1 VIRFDPEPRELRGT
15 RATVL
20 DAAKAAIEAIDPE
33 GAVAR
38 SLRRAGGALRVD
50 ERFLELDCFRRAHV
64 FAFGKAAAPMARA
77 SLAAL
82 DGLEVDGV
90 LVAPREE
97 SVAPLRCLTG
107 AHPVPDERSCIAG
120 RALLEAAAR
129 VEPDDLVLV
138 LVSGGASAMVESPAA
153 DLTLADIQ
161 ETTALLLRAGATISQ
176 LNAVRK
182 HLSSFKGGRFAEA
195 LQRAGCIVTR
205 IVSDVIGSP
214 LDVIA
219 SGPMVPDAST
229 FAEALDALGRLPV
242 PRTVREHLERGSRG
256 GIPET
261 PKKGEVFD
269 RQLLRVVADGAL
281 AAEGA
286 RAALARK
293 GVSAQL
299 VSTCVEGEAR
309 EVGAR
314 LVEDARALPPR
325 HALIYAGETT
335 VTVRGDGRGG
345 RNQELALAAAQA
357 MQEDDGLVLLSLG
370 TDGIDGMSDAAGA
383 LVDGKTLRR
392 GRALGLSEEDALA
405 RNDSGS
411 YLAAVGDAL
420 FCGPTGTNVG
430 DVAVVMRAAQ
440 ATG

>member
-1 VIRFDPEPRELRGT
+1 MIRFDPEPRELRGA
-15 RATVL
+15 RATAL
-20 DAAKAAIEAIDPE
+20 AAAKAAIEAIDPE
-33 GAVAR
+33 SAVAR
-38 SLRRAGGALRVD
+38 SLRRAGGTLRVD
-50 ERFLELDCFRRAHV
+50 ERFLELDCFRRVHV

-82 DGLEVDGV
+82 DGLDIDGV

-97 SVAPLRCLTG
+97 RVAPLRCLTG

-120 RALLEAAAR
+120 RALLDAAAR

-182 HLSSFKGGRFAEA
+182 HLSSFKGGRFAEG
-195 LQRAGCIVTR
+195 LQRAGSIVTR

-229 FAEALDALGRLPV
+229 FADALEALGGLPV
-242 PRTVREHLERGSRG
+242 PRPVREHLERGSRG

-269 RQLLRVVADGAL
+269 RQLLRVVADAAL

-286 RAALARK
+286 RAALERA
-293 GVSAQL
+293 GVAAQ
-299 VSTCVEGEAR
+299 VSSTQVEGEAR
-309 EVGAR
+309 DVGAR
-314 LVEDARALPPR
+314 MVQEGRQLQRGAALV
-325 HALIYAGETT
+325 YAGETT

-345 RNQELALAAAQA
+345 RNQELALAAAMA
-357 MQEDDGLVLLSLG
+357 MEREDERGLVLLSIG
-370 TDGIDGMSDAAGA
+370 TDGIDGMSDAAGG
-383 LVDGKTLRR
+383 LVDAGTIRR
-392 GRALGLSEEDALA
+392 ARELGLSAEDALQ

-411 YLAAVGDAL
+411 YLAQVGDAL
-420 FCGPTGTNVG
+420 RCGPTGTNVG
-430 DVAVVMRAAQ
+430 DVMVVLRA
-440 ATG
+440 